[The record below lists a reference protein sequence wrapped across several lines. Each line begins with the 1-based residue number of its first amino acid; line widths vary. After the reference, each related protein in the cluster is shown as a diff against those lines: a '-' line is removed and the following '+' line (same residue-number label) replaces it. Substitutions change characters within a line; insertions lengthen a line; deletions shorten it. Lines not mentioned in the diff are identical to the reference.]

1 MAFDYVPG
9 NTFFHRLDPRVKLM
23 YWFVVVVLT
32 VALGSDPIFMFLLF
46 LSVLFVV
53 HASKIPMSRI
63 ASFLK
68 SVWPVAVVYGIF
80 NLLFPPAV
88 SAFKNPWV
96 FFYAI
101 PPSMFPVSL
110 EAIVWMFGAMLRFL
124 TLLLVIRTVLMI
136 TPIRDLIL
144 AFVKFRVPP
153 EFAMALSIGFAYVP
167 VLIDENQKIKEAQQ
181 ARGFEYEYRNPLK
194 KFDAL
199 IRRMLVPAI
208 FNSMRRTSDIS
219 IAIESRGFGHDLS
232 HRTYMHELH
241 FTQGDYAFLALM
253 IIVVVVGVAVGNWGL
268 NWVTYTNTVTLLKR
282 MAGQI

>member
-1 MAFDYVPG
+1 
-9 NTFFHRLDPRVKLM
+9 M

-53 HASKIPMSRI
+53 RASKIPMSNV

-68 SVWPVAVVYGIF
+68 SVWPVAAVYGIF
-80 NLLFPPAV
+80 NLLFPPAA
-88 SAFKNPWV
+88 STFKNPWV

-101 PPSMFPVSL
+101 PPSMLPVSL
-110 EAIVWMFGAMLRFL
+110 EGLVWMFGAMLRFL
-124 TLLLVIRTVLMI
+124 TLLLIIRIVLMI
-136 TPIRDLIL
+136 TPIRDFIL
-144 AFVKFRVPP
+144 AFVRFKVPP
-153 EFAMALSIGFAYVP
+153 EFGMALSIGFAYVP

-181 ARGFEYEYRNPLK
+181 ARGFEYEYRNPLRK
-194 KFDAL
+194 LDVL
-199 IRRMLVPAI
+199 IRKMFVPSI

-241 FTQGDYAFLALM
+241 FTQGDYAFLTLM
-253 IIVVVVGVAVGNWGL
+253 IIVVVVAVAVGNWGL
-268 NWVTYTNTVTLLKR
+268 NWVTYTNTVTLLKH
-282 MAGQI
+282 MAGRI

>member
-1 MAFDYVPG
+1 VAFEYLPG

-23 YWFVVVVLT
+23 YWFVVVVLS
-32 VALGSDPIFMFLLF
+32 VALGSDPIFMFLLL
-46 LSVLFVV
+46 LSVLLVV

-63 ASFLK
+63 FSFLK
-68 SVWPVAVVYGIF
+68 SVWPVAAVYGVF
-80 NLLFPPAV
+80 NLLFPPAA
-88 SAFKNPWV
+88 SSFKNPWV

-101 PPSMFPVSL
+101 PPSMLPVSL
-110 EAIVWMFGAMLRFL
+110 EGIVWMFGAMLRFL

-153 EFAMALSIGFAYVP
+153 EFGMALSIGFAYVP

-199 IRRMLVPAI
+199 IRRMLVPSI

-253 IIVVVVGVAVGNWGL
+253 IIVVVAGVTVGNWGL
-268 NWVTYTNTVTLLKR
+268 NWVTYTNTVGLLKR
-282 MAGQI
+282 IAGKI

>member
-1 MAFDYVPG
+1 
-9 NTFFHRLDPRVKLM
+9 M

-32 VALGSDPIFMFLLF
+32 VTLGSDPIFMFLLL

-53 HASKIPMSRI
+53 HASKIPMSNI

-68 SVWPVAVVYGIF
+68 SVWPVAAVYGIF
-80 NLLFPPAV
+80 NLLFPSTV
-88 SAFKNPWV
+88 STIKNPWV
-96 FFYAI
+96 LFYAI
-101 PPSMFPVSL
+101 PPSMLPVSL
-110 EAIVWMFGAMLRFL
+110 EGVVWMFGALLRFL
-124 TLLLVIRTVLMI
+124 ILLLIIRTVLMI

-194 KFDAL
+194 RLNAL
-199 IRRMLVPAI
+199 IRRMFVPSI

-241 FTQGDYAFLALM
+241 FTQEDYAFLTFM
-253 IIVVVVGVAVGNWGL
+253 IIVMVVAVAIGNWGL
-268 NWVTYTNTVTLLKR
+268 NWVTYTNTVTLLKHMFGR
-282 MAGQI
+282 I